1 MVIITV
7 KVFRQ
12 DKLWHNSACPWR
24 SFRIT
29 WERES
34 VPEYLWVPDILVLF
48 GRFVYE
54 AHIFQDYSVTSL
66 FGLSHH
72 SNAWRS
78 PRGRKF
84 ANNNLRV
91 CALLYTHL
99 HHKLTSAQ
107 RKHFIELLTYHIIVL
122 CLGTVYGHSFYFSFA
137 GHGRT
142 FDIWCVCWWPKLAQ
156 SHLHPTSMASR
167 KAMMKKDD
175 LVGQIL
181 GKTMRKRAKT
191 LTSTMGTALKKPF
204 TGQKMGHY
212 IVYLQSKDTNIKH
225 P

>member
-1 MVIITV
+1 MEIL
-7 KVFRQ
+7 Q
-12 DKLWHNSACPWR
+12 DHVR
-24 SFRIT
+24 
-29 WERES
+29 ERECS
-34 VPEYLWVPDILVLF
+34 WIFMSTWHSCFVRTFCLQSTNFSGLFCDVTFLDYHIIPRPDEDR
-48 GRFVYE
+48 G
-54 AHIFQDYSVTSL
+54 
-66 FGLSHH
+66 
-72 SNAWRS
+72 
-78 PRGRKF
+78 GRKF